1 MGKVRM
7 NTRTKRR
14 MIVVTGI
21 IVIVAVVV
29 LAVVGGSSA
38 AKTVSVAEARTIGP
52 DTKIQVTGNVVDN
65 SFEIGQN
72 KLTFDIY
79 DPTADPTGASLLHV
93 RYDGGV
99 SATFGNE
106 VTAICTGK
114 KDASGTLVCSELVT
128 KCPSKYESA
137 EGSLSI
143 SDLIAY
149 GDTVI
154 DKPVKMHGTVKAGT
168 ISSVEAAERFIM
180 HDAETGQELRVIFQ
194 DALSDKIADG
204 SEVVLTGSLAADGS
218 FVATVV
224 ALEG

>member
-1 MGKVRM
+1 MK
-7 NTRTKRR
+7 
-14 MIVVTGI
+14 
-21 IVIVAVVV
+21 
-29 LAVVGGSSA
+29 
-38 AKTVSVAEARTIGP
+38 VAEAAEYSN
-52 DTKIQVTGNVVDN
+52 DTKIEVSGNVVQHSFSIADN
-65 SFEIGQN
+65 I
-72 KLTFDIY
+72 LTFDIY
-79 DPTADPTGASLLHV
+79 DSEADPGATVTLPV

-168 ISSVEAAERFIM
+168 ISSVEAAERFIV

-218 FVATVV
+218 FAATVV

>member
-1 MGKVRM
+1 MQ
-7 NTRTKRR
+7 KRP
-14 MIVVTGI
+14 
-21 IVIVAVVV
+21 
-29 LAVVGGSSA
+29 
-38 AKTVSVAEARTIGP
+38 SVCPAIGP

-114 KDASGTLVCSELVT
+114 KDASGMLVCSELVT

-168 ISSVEAAERFIM
+168 ISSVGAAERFIV
-180 HDAETGQELRVIFQ
+180 HDAETGQELRVIFE
-194 DALSDKIADG
+194 AVARLHGLVPVAFERLHLG
-204 SEVVLTGSLAADGS
+204 LAARR
-218 FVATVV
+218 
-224 ALEG
+224 ALLQFLNLTQEILLEVMEQTQRAQVSAQQPKEG